1 MPCSFASRVP
11 GIHSQPPE
19 RAVVPPKR
27 ASFSTTS
34 TFSPCD
40 AAVTAAD
47 IPDAPVPT
55 TRTSTAIS
63 SAAISASSFSKLF
76 IVAIV

>member
-1 MPCSFASRVP
+1 MPCSVARRVP

-27 ASFSTTS
+27 GSLSTTS

-40 AAVTAAD
+40 AAVMAVD
-47 IPDAPVPT
+47 MPDAPLPT
-55 TRTSTAIS
+55 TSTSH
-63 SAAISASSFSKLF
+63 SKLVCS
-76 IVAIV
+76 ICLSCLCLCTT